1 MNLNQLYYFQTL
13 AKLEHYT
20 KASEQLYIAQ
30 PSLTHAMKEL
40 EQELG
45 VTLFIK
51 KGRNI
56 QLSPEG
62 KIFLEYV
69 NQSLETLNIGI
80 NELKNHYKDNRS
92 MIEIGVIPT
101 IVNTY
106 FAPIIKQNPTLDI
119 KFRTGKT
126 LDIIKGVKNNL
137 FDFGICS
144 KVDDPSLTYLPLL
157 YEELVLITAKNHPLT
172 QLKHITPHDIVQYPI
187 ITYQK
192 EISIY
197 QSIMDYLQDEHF
209 HIAYELDDESSIA
222 SMVAL
227 DFGVAIVANNDL
239 LKPFHNIEIVHLD
252 IHQDSR
258 IIYLVYN
265 SHRKLSQTSQ
275 KFIDKM
281 ISNDLKID

>member
-92 MIEIGVIPT
+92 MIEI
-101 IVNTY
+101 N
-106 FAPIIKQNPTLDI
+106 
-119 KFRTGKT
+119 
-126 LDIIKGVKNNL
+126 
-137 FDFGICS
+137 
-144 KVDDPSLTYLPLL
+144 
-157 YEELVLITAKNHPLT
+157 
-172 QLKHITPHDIVQYPI
+172 
-187 ITYQK
+187 
-192 EISIY
+192 
-197 QSIMDYLQDEHF
+197 
-209 HIAYELDDESSIA
+209 
-222 SMVAL
+222 
-227 DFGVAIVANNDL
+227 
-239 LKPFHNIEIVHLD
+239 
-252 IHQDSR
+252 
-258 IIYLVYN
+258 
-265 SHRKLSQTSQ
+265 
-275 KFIDKM
+275 
-281 ISNDLKID
+281 